1 MSDASK
7 SHKPTP
13 KRQREFRQRGEI
25 AHSRDLTAAATLL
38 AGTLALAVS
47 ASMVWA
53 ALCGAARVAV
63 SGERLSAVAASARH
77 AFTVAVAPVLVVAVA
92 AALIAGAVQL
102 GWPPVL
108 RWPKFDLAKPFTFG
122 GLAGALSPKAAA
134 GRLAAVAV
142 KVIAIGAAVTAVL
155 ASDGSVLSAADAPDA
170 LIRAIGAALLKVTV
184 VAAMVFGAL
193 AAVDFVK
200 NKRALTK
207 RMMMSSDEI
216 RREMRESEG
225 DPMLKARR
233 RRRMRELAKRRVIA
247 ETRKADVILVNPTH
261 YAVALRYRAADG
273 GAPRVVAKGTDEL
286 AARIREAARAA
297 GVPVISRPPL
307 ARALWKLVP
316 EGQEIPSQLYHAVAE
331 VLAYIYRLRDRRV
344 GRPA

>member
-1 MSDASK
+1 VSDASK

-13 KRQREFRQRGEI
+13 KRQREFRKRGEI

-53 ALCGAARVAV
+53 ALCGAARVAA
-63 SGERLSAVAASARH
+63 SGEGLGAVAASARH
-77 AFTVAVAPVLVVAVA
+77 AFTVAVAPVLAVAVA

-108 RWPKFDLAKPFTFG
+108 RWPKVDFSRPFTFG

-142 KVIAIGAAVTAVL
+142 KVVAIGAAVTAVL

-200 NKRALTK
+200 NKRAPL
-207 RMMMSSDEI
+207 MSSDEI

>member
-1 MSDASK
+1 
-7 SHKPTP
+7 
-13 KRQREFRQRGEI
+13 
-25 AHSRDLTAAATLL
+25 
-38 AGTLALAVS
+38 
-47 ASMVWA
+47 
-53 ALCGAARVAV
+53 
-63 SGERLSAVAASARH
+63 
-77 AFTVAVAPVLVVAVA
+77 
-92 AALIAGAVQL
+92 
-102 GWPPVL
+102 
-108 RWPKFDLAKPFTFG
+108 
-122 GLAGALSPKAAA
+122 
-134 GRLAAVAV
+134 
-142 KVIAIGAAVTAVL
+142 
-155 ASDGSVLSAADAPDA
+155 
-170 LIRAIGAALLKVTV
+170 
-184 VAAMVFGAL
+184 
-193 AAVDFVK
+193 
-200 NKRALTK
+200 
-207 RMMMSSDEI
+207 
-216 RREMRESEG
+216 MRESEG